1 MGRIFVLLIL
11 VVLTTSGCPFNL
23 ADVRFLPTEM
33 HASAKSERTFTLTK
47 DVEIS
52 QLPCGYSRTLRNGT
66 SWDLVGELPKGAI
79 YRSKDQSLTLEC
91 SNVYEAYIVVAE
103 DSLVGFYLPVEKG
116 FVPVSDPIRLPV
128 IKIR

>member
-1 MGRIFVLLIL
+1 MGRIFALLIL
-11 VVLTTSGCPFNL
+11 VLVISSGCPFNL
-23 ADVRFLPTEM
+23 KDVRFLPTEM
-33 HASAKSERTFTLTK
+33 RASSKSERTFALAK

-66 SWDLVGELPKGAI
+66 SWNLVGELPKGAI

-91 SNVYEAYIVVAE
+91 SNVYEAYLVVAE

-116 FVPVSDPIRLPV
+116 FVPVPNPIRLP
-128 IKIR
+128 INK

>member
-1 MGRIFVLLIL
+1 MGRIFALLIL
-11 VVLTTSGCPFNL
+11 VVVTTSGCPFNL

-33 HASAKSERTFTLTK
+33 QASAKSERTFALAK
-47 DVEIS
+47 EVEIS

-66 SWDLVGELPKGAI
+66 RWDLVGELPKGAI

-91 SNVYEAYIVVAE
+91 SNVYEAYLVIEE

-116 FVPVSDPIRLPV
+116 FVRVSDPIRLP
-128 IKIR
+128 IKK